1 MHAIIVAVYSAEIHA
16 MNISKIVDAIIDL
29 RGQGAAPDAEVA
41 EYIKTLLEAGGA
53 SVEAQSAMSSAMPA
67 AIAAAFLL
75 SGVFLAGAIKRR
87 HRVAS
92 VAALGVSLLL
102 FFEFTLG
109 WQVVSRPFQEKSENI
124 VAHFPV
130 QDAARR
136 VIVGASYAEI
146 AGAESGRF
154 AETVSTFL
162 APITLVMAVLGIWQL
177 AVHFGKFD
185 FEDAHTI
192 MIIMGCVC
200 VTYYA
205 LAFGTRSVDA
215 MTARGERRPAHNAG
229 SIATLA
235 ALAEDLSQKYPRLR
249 NTSVSVV
256 FFGGGQRGQGARS
269 FAEGLARGRTGA
281 LPTYFIGCEQ
291 IGLGGPHAYVVP
303 EDVAPNPLGADR
315 ELIRILNR
323 AAAAATGRPLEMIS
337 GVASN
342 AGAFAERGFPAA
354 LLTTL
359 SRDGRN
365 GYNEENNPREI
376 DRGQLLLSLQL
387 LEAGLSEFDRPQFSL
402 PQAGDSRR

>member
-1 MHAIIVAVYSAEIHA
+1 MHAILIAMYSVDIHA
-16 MNISKIVDAIIDL
+16 MNISKIVDAIIEL
-29 RGQGAAPDAEVA
+29 RGRGAAPDAEVA

-53 SVEAQSAMSSAMPA
+53 NVEAQSAMSSAMPA
-67 AIAAAFLL
+67 AVAAAFLL

-87 HRVAS
+87 HRAAS
-92 VAALGVSLLL
+92 VAALAVSLLL

-109 WQVVSRPFQEKSENI
+109 WQVVSRPFQERSENI

-136 VIVGASYAEI
+136 VIMGAPYAEA

-154 AETVSTFL
+154 AKTVSAFL
-162 APITLVMAVLGIWQL
+162 TPITLVMVVLGIWQL

-215 MTARGERRPAHNAG
+215 MPSRGERKPGHNAG

-269 FAEGLARGRTGA
+269 FSKGLARERTGA

-291 IGLGGPHAYVVP
+291 MGMGGPHAYVVP

-315 ELIRILNR
+315 ELIRVLNR
-323 AAAAATGRPLEMIS
+323 AAAAATGRPLEIVSGAALNS
-337 GVASN
+337 GV
-342 AGAFAERGFPAA
+342 FADRGFPAA
-354 LLTTL
+354 VLTTL
-359 SRDGRN
+359 SRDGRD
-365 GYNEENNPREI
+365 GHNEESNPREI

-387 LEAGLSEFDRPQFSL
+387 LEAGLSEFDKPQFSL